1 MSSHVVSTRIYFAV
15 FAALM
20 VLTVLT
26 VLAATHDFGT
36 LNTPIAL
43 AIAATKAVLV
53 VWFFMHAK
61 FADGLTK
68 VWILAGVFFLGLM
81 LLLTGVDYFSRSW

>member
-1 MSSHVVSTRIYFAV
+1 MSSHVVSTRVYFAV

-26 VLAATHDFGT
+26 VLTATHDFGA

-43 AIAATKAVLV
+43 AIAVSKASLV

-61 FADGLTK
+61 FADNLTK
-68 VWILAGVFFLGLM
+68 VWIVAGVFFLGLM
-81 LLLTGVDYFSRSW
+81 LLLTGIDYFSRNW